1 MSDFISP
8 CCSPLICS
16 PPLVAAV
23 GASFF
28 MCGFPLL
35 NTASNCL
42 SIYISI
48 QTNFQVAPLLH
59 EFSEILDSPKV
70 ELKFFPS
77 AKREQEIFYVL
88 YSKSERNNNDNDNDN
103 DNNKIFNRRKPVS

>member
-1 MSDFISP
+1 MNAVLLFWDSNMAEVTSCKKRLVNGLKGGGGRGGSFEIMSDFISP

-42 SIYISI
+42 SI
-48 QTNFQVAPLLH
+48 
-59 EFSEILDSPKV
+59 
-70 ELKFFPS
+70 
-77 AKREQEIFYVL
+77 
-88 YSKSERNNNDNDNDN
+88 
-103 DNNKIFNRRKPVS
+103 